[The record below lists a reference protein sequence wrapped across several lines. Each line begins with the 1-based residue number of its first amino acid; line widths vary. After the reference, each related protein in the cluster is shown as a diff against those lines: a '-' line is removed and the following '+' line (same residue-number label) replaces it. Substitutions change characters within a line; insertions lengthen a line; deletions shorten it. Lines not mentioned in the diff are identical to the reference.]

1 MMKRALDFVLVF
13 LLAGATA
20 ASAQSSKDPVVVDPT
35 HHHVTIDNEH
45 VRVFEVLA
53 APGAKSPMHSHAPFV
68 LVSLSKARL
77 RMTMPDGS
85 KAIFDLNPGQA
96 LWLENADH
104 SWELLA
110 GQLHVI
116 AVEVKAA
123 RKATKSPTTP

>member
-1 MMKRALDFVLVF
+1 MKMQKAFGFVLVF
-13 LLAGATA
+13 LLGGATVYG
-20 ASAQSSKDPVVVDPT
+20 QSSKDPVLVDPT
-35 HHHVTIDNEH
+35 HHHVTLENEH

-77 RMTMPDGS
+77 RMTLPDGS
-85 KAIFDLNPGQA
+85 KSIFDLNPGQA
-96 LWLENADH
+96 LWLENAEH

-123 RKATKSPTTP
+123 RQAAKSPATR